1 MDPTI
6 ALLEELV
13 AIDSVNPSLVPGA
26 RGEAEIARRIAV
38 ECIALGL
45 AVDVTEVAPGRPN
58 VVAVLEGQ
66 ARGPSLMF
74 CGHLDTVGVAGMA
87 DPFEPRQRDGRLYGR
102 GAQDM
107 KGGVAA
113 MLGAARVL
121 VEAGGLA
128 RGRLIVAAV
137 VDEEHAS
144 IGAEALASTW
154 RADAAV
160 VTEPTDLDIAV
171 AHKGFEWIE
180 VETRGRAAHGSRPR
194 DGRDAILRMGR
205 VLGRLA
211 ALDRQLQSTPMHR
224 LLGTASLHASTIV
237 GGHELSSYP
246 DRCTLQVERR
256 TLPGEA
262 LDSGFQEVQAILAAL
277 RREDLEFEGDARLLL
292 TRGPYAIDPDHPL
305 PAQLA
310 DAAASAGCT
319 PRRIG
324 MSFWSDAAILGAAGI
339 PTVLFGP
346 GGAGLHSAE
355 EYVRV
360 DDVRRC
366 RDALV
371 ALARVFTA
379 GSTDE

>member
-1 MDPTI
+1 
-6 ALLEELV
+6 
-13 AIDSVNPSLVPGA
+13 
-26 RGEAEIARRIAV
+26 
-38 ECIALGL
+38 
-45 AVDVTEVAPGRPN
+45 
-58 VVAVLEGQ
+58 
-66 ARGPSLMF
+66 
-74 CGHLDTVGVAGMA
+74 
-87 DPFEPRQRDGRLYGR
+87 
-102 GAQDM
+102 
-107 KGGVAA
+107 
-113 MLGAARVL
+113 VL
-121 VEAGGLA
+121 VEAGGLS

-137 VDEEHAS
+137 VDEEHES
-144 IGAEALASTW
+144 IGAEALAYTW

-160 VTEPTDLDIAV
+160 VTEPT
-171 AHKGFEWIE
+171 G
-180 VETRGRAAHGSRPR
+180 AAHGSRPR